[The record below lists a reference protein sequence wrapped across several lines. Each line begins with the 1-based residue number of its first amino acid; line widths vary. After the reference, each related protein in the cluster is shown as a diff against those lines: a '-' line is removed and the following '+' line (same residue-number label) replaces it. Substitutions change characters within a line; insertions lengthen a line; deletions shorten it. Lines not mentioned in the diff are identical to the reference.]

1 MKNLPKLPF
10 AKGFFAIHMDAM
22 VPEVNKKAIRKG
34 RVVAARDSVAAAV
47 ASINEKSVGRIRRI
61 AASIATTA
69 KRYEN

>member
-1 MKNLPKLPF
+1 
-10 AKGFFAIHMDAM
+10 MDAM